1 MEINNLIPSDTAK
14 GGRFNNSAVSSNLSE
29 GQIQQSA
36 SNSEAVTDELSVLA
50 DKLLIARQV
59 ITQQVNISLNISSS
73 NDSTH
78 YPNDT
83 LQASQQSFNES
94 LADKAMQK
102 IQQEAVS
109 NEHEDDDEHHDRAVK
124 TVSILV
130 QQGFERATTEINR
143 LGINNTAVADQTA
156 QAQSYV
162 TQAIEQQATAPAE
175 AQTTDTSSTSTVLNQ
190 ASASREL
197 TTSLQVTTREG
208 DVVTINL
215 SKAQELMLGN
225 VQTET
230 NNTVIATS
238 SFNSSIEISIEGDL
252 NKKEYE
258 SIKQIVEQVGEIAKK
273 LFVGKTGAAMEK
285 LGELEFNPRQLS
297 DLTMNISSSISF
309 QAMQAYTEIS
319 NIPVD
324 SSSTVAPLIDVQ
336 PAQQST
342 SAQPETISS
351 NSVQDSVQSP
361 VTTAEPSTQESVVLA
376 VSVARETT
384 EVISQSVAGDIFE
397 NPFKELRNLFSM
409 ISGLFSANN
418 QTHSSHNH
426 FVKGLLEGLINSSEQ
441 EHKSHRHHRGHEDD

>member
-1 MEINNLIPSDTAK
+1 
-14 GGRFNNSAVSSNLSE
+14 
-29 GQIQQSA
+29 
-36 SNSEAVTDELSVLA
+36 
-50 DKLLIARQV
+50 
-59 ITQQVNISLNISSS
+59 
-73 NDSTH
+73 
-78 YPNDT
+78 
-83 LQASQQSFNES
+83 
-94 LADKAMQK
+94 
-102 IQQEAVS
+102 
-109 NEHEDDDEHHDRAVK
+109 
-124 TVSILV
+124 
-130 QQGFERATTEINR
+130 
-143 LGINNTAVADQTA
+143 
-156 QAQSYV
+156 
-162 TQAIEQQATAPAE
+162 
-175 AQTTDTSSTSTVLNQ
+175 VLNQ

-225 VQTET
+225 VQTEA

-273 LFVGKTGAAMEK
+273 LFRGKTGAAMEK

-384 EVISQSVAGDIFE
+384 DVISQSVAGDIFE
-397 NPFKELRNLFSM
+397 NPFKEMRNLFSM

-441 EHKSHRHHRGHEDD
+441 EHKSHRHHRGHDD